1 MENLRRLGFQLL
13 LFPFSMSLIIVK
25 NLKVFEELR
34 FGQKTQLSFLSLNVK
49 NVTDMWLIVVLV
61 SDVQQNNS
69 FICMLC

>member
-1 MENLRRLGFQLL
+1 MENPHRLGFQLL

-49 NVTDMWLIVVLV
+49 NVTDM
-61 SDVQQNNS
+61 
-69 FICMLC
+69 

>member
-13 LFPFSMSLIIVK
+13 LFLFSMSLIIVK

-49 NVTDMWLIVVLV
+49 NVTDM
-61 SDVQQNNS
+61 
-69 FICMLC
+69 

>member
-13 LFPFSMSLIIVK
+13 LFLFSMSLIIVK